1 MIEILEVVFFHV
13 ILALRLQAECLFNMA
28 NVNFE
33 ILPYKEYYLTG
44 WVIEVPNYAVVITKK
59 VGDLRSETKGP

>member
-1 MIEILEVVFFHV
+1 MHYAYKLNVCSIWKIKK
-13 ILALRLQAECLFNMA
+13 A

-33 ILPYKEYYLTG
+33 ILPYKEYYLPG